1 MRSRILFFIL
11 FILAASC
18 VTVELCDE
26 SYDSE
31 LVARLK
37 TVKDG
42 EVTDSTVAALTL
54 WGIREGLSD
63 SLLYD
68 ALPTSGFAVP
78 LDPHHDFS
86 SFVLQIDTL
95 SDTLT
100 VYHDFETYMV
110 SYNCAYAN
118 LFTLSHIEYK
128 GGIIKSDTI
137 LSEMIDAEYEE
148 NEEHIWLYL

>member
-1 MRSRILFFIL
+1 MRSRTLLFIL
-11 FILAASC
+11 LVLAASC
-18 VTVELCDE
+18 VTVEVCDE
-26 SYDSE
+26 SYDSD
-31 LVARLK
+31 LVAKFK
-37 TVKDG
+37 TLHDG
-42 EVTDSTVAALTL
+42 ETVDSTLTAMTL
-54 WGIREGLSD
+54 YGIREGQSD

-68 ALPTSGFAVP
+68 AASSSGFVVP

-100 VYHDFETYMV
+100 VYHDFETYME
-110 SYNCAYAN
+110 SYTCGYAN
-118 LFTLSHIEYK
+118 LFTLSNIEFG

-137 LSEMIDAEYEE
+137 LNEMIDAEYEE